1 MYWIF
6 ALLGAMALIDISLEL
21 TKIRK
26 ALETRSQ
33 AEQTS

>member
-1 MYWIF
+1 MYWIP

-26 ALETRSQ
+26 ALEARTESTRSQ
-33 AEQTS
+33 

>member
-1 MYWIF
+1 MYWIP

-26 ALETRSQ
+26 ALEARI
-33 AEQTS
+33 AADKNP